1 MDNNPL
7 RVNPL
12 NKYMKV
18 NPLNK
23 YMSTPDEETLQDK
36 ISGIGANILG
46 GGAILGGG
54 LLATKALTKGLPKQV
69 GSLFRGMADIPTAD
83 IKRGKEIGFK
93 NIFTQ
98 DYENPAY
105 LGKTLAPQVSD
116 ELGSEIARLKQDYTT
131 TLNQIPET
139 GLVKMTNSKQMLEG
153 LLQKLQ
159 LIDSSG
165 TPIQRNLKSASTS
178 NPAYRQLYSE
188 YKRIN
193 ESPEGLPRIV
203 VQDVRNNLNKL
214 FKDLPQDIIAQDA
227 KLALYQ
233 DLEDAGA
240 KGMRAKAA
248 EYSQVYPME
257 EYYNTENLP
266 ASKLKLKTL
275 FRRGMNPENASL
287 TQEAVGRILPESST
301 QRIMGDIEKY
311 KIAQDFSPRGSFAPS
326 RSQIIKKLSRPIMK
340 GYYESV
346 QPRIAGLQQRVGSSG
361 IGKGFMK
368 AGKVLKN
375 IPGIGG
381 LFSMYPAIS
390 QAMQYG
396 TAQPGT
402 YGVDEN
408 GNLVPLSEYM
418 T

>member
-1 MDNNPL
+1 
-7 RVNPL
+7 
-12 NKYMKV
+12 MKV

-46 GGAILGGG
+46 GGALLGGG
-54 LLATKALTKGLPKQV
+54 LLATKALTKGLPKHV

-83 IKRGKEIGFK
+83 IKRGKEIGFR
-93 NIFTQ
+93 NIFQ
-98 DYENPAY
+98 EKYENPAY

-116 ELGSEIARLKQDYTT
+116 ELGAEITRLKQNYTN
-131 TLNQIPET
+131 TLNQIPENAT
-139 GLVKMTNSKQMLEG
+139 VPMPNTKSMLSDILTKVKMLDSDGKPNQAKIRSKS
-153 LLQKLQ
+153 
-159 LIDSSG
+159 I
-165 TPIQRNLKSASTS
+165 S
-178 NPAYRQLYSE
+178 NPAYKQLYEHYREISAGDLSRTE
-188 YKRIN
+188 VEN
-193 ESPEGLPRIV
+193 M
-203 VQDVRNNLNKL
+203 RNNLNKL

-227 KLALYQ
+227 KLALYK
-233 DLEDAGA
+233 DLEKAGA
-240 KGMRAKAA
+240 KGIRAKAA
-248 EYSQVYPME
+248 EYAQVYPME

-275 FRRGMNPENASL
+275 FRRGMSPENQSL
-287 TQEAVGRILPESST
+287 TQEAIGRILPESST
-301 QRIMGDIEKY
+301 QRIMSDIEKH